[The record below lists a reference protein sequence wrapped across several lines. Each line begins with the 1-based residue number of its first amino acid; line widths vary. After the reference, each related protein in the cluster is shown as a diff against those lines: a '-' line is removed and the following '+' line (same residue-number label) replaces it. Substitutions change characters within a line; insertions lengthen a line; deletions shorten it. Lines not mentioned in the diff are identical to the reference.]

1 MVQQLRKSIT
11 TLVFLVSGA
20 VWAQAPTAPLAIKP
34 DAPDR
39 YIVVP
44 GDTLWGI
51 SQRYTDSPWRWPDLW
66 NMNKDQIRNPH
77 LIYPGYIIVLDRER
91 GQLTIAQPG
100 TPGAPVTPET
110 RAGDTTGT
118 DAPTTAAA
126 PTTGAPTTTATS
138 ADPGISKLSPH
149 LRAESL
155 ARQGIPSIPANLIEP
170 FLTRPLIVEPDGLD
184 KAPTIVATQTDRVI
198 ISAGNSAY
206 VRGIGSSKEDTWF
219 VYRRGRPLVD
229 PDTNQTLGY
238 EAVYLGTAQVT
249 RPGDPATIT
258 LTSAVQEVG
267 AGDKLVAA
275 SRPQAINYA
284 PHAPKTKINGR
295 IMSIYG
301 AGRVGEAGPQTV
313 VTVNRGRADGLEVG
327 HVLALYTRGGMV
339 SDVTKAKGA
348 PDSKIQLPDE
358 RAGLAFVFRVF
369 DRISYAL
376 VMHITRPVSPLDV
389 VQTP

>member
-1 MVQQLRKSIT
+1 MVQQLRKCIT

-20 VWAQAPTAPLAIKP
+20 TWAQAPTSPLAIKP

-51 SQRYTDSPWRWPDLW
+51 SQRYTDSPWRWPELW
-66 NMNKDQIRNPH
+66 NMNKEQIRNPH
-77 LIYPGYIIVLDRER
+77 LIYPGYVLLLDRAR

-100 TPGAPVTPET
+100 TGTEPGTEPRTGARDGDAGSQGSAPVSAPPSS
-110 RAGDTTGT
+110 TT
-118 DAPTTAAA
+118 
-126 PTTGAPTTTATS
+126 
-138 ADPGISKLSPH
+138 ADPGIVKLTPH

-170 FLTRPLIVEPDGLD
+170 FLTRPLVIEPEGLD
-184 KAPTIVATQTDRVI
+184 RAPTIVGTQTDRVI

-206 VRGIGSSKEDTWF
+206 VRGISGSKEDTWF
-219 VYRRGRPLVD
+219 VYRRGGPLVD

-238 EAVYLGTAQVT
+238 EAIYLGTAQVT
-249 RPGDPATIT
+249 RAGDPATIV
-258 LTSAVQEVG
+258 LTTAVREIG

-275 SRPQAINYA
+275 SQPQAISYA
-284 PHAPKTKINGR
+284 PHAPGTKINGR

-301 AGRVGEAGPQTV
+301 SGRVGEGGPQSII
-313 VTVNRGRADGLEVG
+313 TVNRGRADGLEVG
-327 HVLALYTRGGMV
+327 HVLALYTRGGTVRDM
-339 SDVTKAKGA
+339 SKPKGA
-348 PDSKIQLPDE
+348 ENSTISLPDE

>member
-1 MVQQLRKSIT
+1 
-11 TLVFLVSGA
+11 
-20 VWAQAPTAPLAIKP
+20 
-34 DAPDR
+34 
-39 YIVVP
+39 
-44 GDTLWGI
+44 
-51 SQRYTDSPWRWPDLW
+51 
-66 NMNKDQIRNPH
+66 
-77 LIYPGYIIVLDRER
+77 
-91 GQLTIAQPG
+91 
-100 TPGAPVTPET
+100 
-110 RAGDTTGT
+110 
-118 DAPTTAAA
+118 
-126 PTTGAPTTTATS
+126 
-138 ADPGISKLSPH
+138 
-149 LRAESL
+149 
-155 ARQGIPSIPANLIEP
+155 
-170 FLTRPLIVEPDGLD
+170 
-184 KAPTIVATQTDRVI
+184 
-198 ISAGNSAY
+198 
-206 VRGIGSSKEDTWF
+206 VRGIGGSKEDTWF

-238 EAVYLGTAQVT
+238 EATYLGTAQVT

-284 PHAPKTKINGR
+284 PHAPNTKISGR

-301 AGRVGEAGPQTV
+301 AGRVGEAGPQTI

-327 HVLALYTRGGMV
+327 HVLALYTRGGTV
-339 SDVTKAKGA
+339 NDVTKARSA
-348 PDSKIQLPDE
+348 EDAKIQLPDE